1 MSTMLTQYADKIN
14 GVFSFFDRMIINGFL
29 RPLFLEY
36 RLPVTLYQ
44 LGIQYK
50 EYKTFFTAVT
60 EQITDKV
67 GSMAAESGRPVI
79 YLPSAKIKKEELVK
93 GILKENPVTDGLI
106 CVLKTLETCRSVKV
120 VGTPEGKLALK
131 GINTKCLHYYLY
143 FQDREFGFMFVKIQ
157 TWFPFNMQ
165 VYINGREMLR
175 HLFDRNGI
183 SFRCYDNS
191 FTFLSDLSK
200 AQELADRFDSR
211 KLRSRLDVF
220 AGSIN
225 PFTDTVQKKFG
236 QGYYW
241 CMSQCGYAT
250 DVMFQERSFLEDL
263 YPSLVGHAFHDL
275 KCTDVFTFLGR
286 KPSPRFQGEAV
297 SDYKERPMGCRIK
310 FRMKSN
316 SIKMY
321 DKYSVL
327 RVETTI
333 NDPREFKIF
342 GMVRHKDGS
351 TSMKWKPMGKSI
363 ANLYRYAEICR
374 ASNQRFLDAM
384 TDIVPVR
391 STLEEVGKV
400 CSRKKVKGKN
410 VAGLNV
416 WSPEMVRIMESIC
429 DGRFLIYGFRSRD
442 VSGKMHPEV
451 RDGKKRSART
461 SRTLKKLRQHGLIR
475 KISRTRRYQVTP
487 KGRRIMGALIETRR
501 RTFPEAA
508 AQIV

>member
-29 RPLFLEY
+29 RPLFFEY
-36 RLPVTLYQ
+36 RLPSTLYR
-44 LGIQYK
+44 LGIPYK
-50 EYKTFFTAVT
+50 EYKTFFLNVT
-60 EQITDKV
+60 DQISEQVKNRV
-67 GSMAAESGRPVI
+67 LESKRPMI
-79 YLPSAKIKKEELVK
+79 YLPSSKIKKEDLVK
-93 GILKENPVTDGLI
+93 EILKKDPVTDGLI

-120 VGTPEGKLALK
+120 VGTAEGKLTVK
-131 GINTKCLHYYLY
+131 GTNTKCLHYYLY
-143 FQDREFGFMFVKIQ
+143 FQDREFGFMFVRIQ
-157 TWFPFNMQ
+157 TWFPFNIQ
-165 VYINGREMLR
+165 VYINGREMMK
-175 HLFDRNGI
+175 HLFEKNGI
-183 SFRCYDNS
+183 SYHCYDNS

-220 AGSIN
+220 ARSIN
-225 PFTDTVQKKFG
+225 PFLDAVQKEFG

-241 CMSQCGYAT
+241 CMSQCEYAT
-250 DVMFQERSFLEDL
+250 DVMFQERCFLEDL
-263 YPSLVGHAFHDL
+263 YPSLVGHAFYDL

-297 SDYKERPMGCRIK
+297 SDYKERPLGCRVK

-321 DKYSVL
+321 DKHSVL

-333 NDPREFKIF
+333 NDPREFKIY
-342 GMVRHKDGS
+342 GMVHHKDGS

-384 TDIVPVR
+384 TDIAPVK
-391 STLEEVGKV
+391 STLEELEKI
-400 CSRKKVKGKN
+400 CSRKKVKGKS

-416 WSPEMVRIMESIC
+416 WSPQMVRIMESIC

-442 VSGKMHPEV
+442 VSRKIHPEV
-451 RDGKKRSART
+451 RDEKKRSSKT

-475 KISRTRRYQVTP
+475 KIPRTRRYQVTAR
-487 KGRRIMGALIETRR
+487 GRKIMGALIETRR
-501 RTFPEAA
+501 RTFPEVA